1 MWARICPI
9 VDQILLLP
17 LMHFCNCFV
26 FSKTQQITIG
36 QIRAFISCW
45 LLRSPRQLTEKN
57 LFGAKNRFKKKFSR
71 HTEEDSRSHG
81 YGKRLMLKRW
91 WVWIPALDISTYMVN
106 FSHSFLVKL
115 YLCLKRPK
123 KDKKRRPG
131 MAHFQKKGA
140 QVLENECDIFCSKLG
155 YFDILTMHLSRR
167 FRNNTK

>member
-36 QIRAFISCW
+36 QIPAFISCW
-45 LLRSPRQLTEKN
+45 LLRSPRQLTEKI
-57 LFGAKNRFKKKFSR
+57 LFGAKNRFKKNLSVWRATQKK
-71 HTEEDSRSHG
+71 TQG
-81 YGKRLMLKRW
+81 AMVMGMLKRW
-91 WVWIPALDISTYMVN
+91 WVWIPALDITTYMVN

-123 KDKKRRPG
+123 KTKRGGRGWP
-131 MAHFQKKGA
+131 
-140 QVLENECDIFCSKLG
+140 IFRKRGLKSWKMNAI
-155 YFDILTMHLSRR
+155 F
-167 FRNNTK
+167 FVQN